1 MNLEPNIWGPHYW
14 ATFHFMSSTYDNN
27 PNQSIQSTMKTF
39 IQSLPVFLPCKE
51 CQDHAFEFIK
61 SVNLNQVV
69 QNRKELFTFFFN
81 FHNSVNQRLKKP
93 LMKIEDA
100 LNKYYVPVEDHHLY
114 LPSKGRVPLWDGGRR
129 LGPVFGSS
137 YPSMS
142 PKIQWNLLFFVMV
155 VAIIVFLI
163 KKNWIK

>member
-14 ATFHFMSSTYDNN
+14 ATLHFISSTYDNN

-51 CQDHAFEFIK
+51 CQDHAFKFVK
-61 SVNLNQVV
+61 SSNLNKVV

-100 LNKYYVPVEDHHLY
+100 LNKYHVQVEEHHLY
-114 LPSKGRVPLWDGGRR
+114 LPSKDRV
-129 LGPVFGSS
+129 GPVFGAGTPLSS
-137 YPSMS
+137 NGV
-142 PKIQWNLLFFVMV
+142 QWNILFFIVVIVMLY
-155 VAIIVFLI
+155 ILF
-163 KKNWIK
+163 KGKRG

>member
-114 LPSKGRVPLWDGGRR
+114 LPSKGRV
-129 LGPVFGSS
+129 GPVFGSS

-163 KKNWIK
+163 KKNWMK